1 MFLVKRGSS
10 CFLKGKDSVFFFF
23 LMVSFPEK

>member
-10 CFLKGKDSVFFFF
+10 CFLKGKDSFFFF